1 MTWIESLEE
10 IGHAEEDQKLC
21 FWVEAI
27 GMVDGREDVHQH
39 PVVWSLI
46 EVLLLRSMLLV
57 EYLTDELKYLRHHLV
72 LIEAEHRQKNH
83 YELDKAVN
91 VSEVESVRWSLL
103 MTLVFIHIWIF
114 DGSLNAGAHH
124 DLAEADDAH
133 SSEICEQSIDLPFLV
148 FLIVNVGHDHPL
160 DEELFQVRVI
170 GISADGHENL
180 LAELANLPV
189 VRHALYH

>member
-1 MTWIESLEE
+1 MTRIESLEE
-10 IGHAEEDQKLC
+10 IRHAEEDQKLC

-27 GMVDGREDVHQH
+27 GMVDSREDVHQH

-46 EVLLLRSMLLV
+46 EVLLLCSMLLV
-57 EYLTDELKYLRHHLV
+57 EYLTNELKYLCHHLV

-83 YELDKAVN
+83 NELDKAVN

-114 DGSLNAGAHH
+114 DGSLDAGADH

-133 SSEICEQSIDLPFLV
+133 SSEICEQSIDLSFLV
-148 FLIVNVGHDHPL
+148 FLVVNVGHDHPL
-160 DEELFQVRVI
+160 DEELFQVCVI
-170 GISADGHENL
+170 GISTDGHENL

-189 VRHALYH
+189 VRHALNH